1 MNTTALLLA
10 VTLAAN
16 PPSATT
22 TQVSTERGFL
32 SGLGIGLLVAG
43 AGGVAAGI
51 AGVMNAN
58 DTQARYDVYLAAP
71 APEDAANRRFLE
83 DRLAANT
90 ALALVGFAA
99 GGLAL
104 AGGIFCLVVDSPGVK
119 VAFAPGPN
127 GGVLVFSGRF

>member
-10 VTLAAN
+10 MTLAAN
-16 PPSATT
+16 PPSAT
-22 TQVSTERGFL
+22 TERGFL
-32 SGLGIGLLVAG
+32 SGLGIGLIVAG

-51 AGVMNAN
+51 AGVLNAS
-58 DTQARYDVYLAAP
+58 DTQARLSVYTGTPSAVDEP
-71 APEDAANRRFLE
+71 NVRFLQE
-83 DRLAANT
+83 RLAGNT
-90 ALALVGFAA
+90 ALAALGLGL

-104 AGGIFCLVVDSPGVK
+104 AGGVICLVVDSPRVN